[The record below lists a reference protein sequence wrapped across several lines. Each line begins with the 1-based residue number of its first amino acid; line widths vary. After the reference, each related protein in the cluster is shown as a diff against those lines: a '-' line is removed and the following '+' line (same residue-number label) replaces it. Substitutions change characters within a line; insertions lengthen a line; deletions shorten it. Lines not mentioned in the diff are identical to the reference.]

1 MTNKDMTPKEIA
13 HKKLTDDIHE
23 MFLKK
28 NRDYGNSF
36 ENSLDEW
43 GLLPSV
49 IRIQEKLDR
58 TKTSIKK
65 ELLVSDESVEDTFL
79 DLANYAIMTVMWL
92 NKEKTVDK
100 YITSQEPYPVFPE
113 IPKLSVEAD
122 AESQKVAENR
132 GW

>member
-1 MTNKDMTPKEIA
+1 MTQKEKS
-13 HKKLTDDIHE
+13 HKELTDHIHK

-58 TKTSIKK
+58 TKTSLKK
-65 ELLVSDESVEDTFL
+65 ELLVNDESVEDTFL

-92 NKEKTVDK
+92 EKKKNEKVQGEIDDAFIIKPIINGENIMLPKKESD
-100 YITSQEPYPVFPE
+100 SPE
-113 IPKLSVEAD
+113 A
-122 AESQKVAENR
+122 R

>member
-1 MTNKDMTPKEIA
+1 MEQKDMTQKEKA
-13 HKKLTDDIHE
+13 HKELTDGIHE

-58 TKTSIKK
+58 TKTSLKK
-65 ELLVSDESVEDTFL
+65 ELLVNDESVEDTFL

-92 NKEKTVDK
+92 EKQKRDK
-100 YITSQEPYPVFPE
+100 VENELGDSIPLPFDISKDKLKNSEILLSQSEE
-113 IPKLSVEAD
+113 
-122 AESQKVAENR
+122 

>member
-1 MTNKDMTPKEIA
+1 MTEKDMTQKEKN
-13 HKKLTDDIHE
+13 HKKLTDGIHQ

-58 TKTSIKK
+58 TKTSLKK
-65 ELLVSDESVEDTFL
+65 ELLVNNESIEDTFL

-92 NKEKTVDK
+92 EKQKNGEFTEFEKELLDNNVSIPFTETESTQDGKANKSGET
-100 YITSQEPYPVFPE
+100 
-113 IPKLSVEAD
+113 
-122 AESQKVAENR
+122 
-132 GW
+132 W

>member
-1 MTNKDMTPKEIA
+1 MTEKDMTQKEKS
-13 HKKLTDDIHE
+13 HKELTDHIHQ

-36 ENSLDEW
+36 ENILDEW

-58 TKTSIKK
+58 TKTSLKK
-65 ELLVSDESVEDTFL
+65 ELLVNDESVEDTFL

-92 NKEKTVDK
+92 EKKKNEKVQGEIDDAFIIKPIINGENIMLPKKESD
-100 YITSQEPYPVFPE
+100 SPE
-113 IPKLSVEAD
+113 A
-122 AESQKVAENR
+122 R

>member
-1 MTNKDMTPKEIA
+1 MTEKDMTQKEKS
-13 HKKLTDDIHE
+13 HKKLTDDIHQ
-23 MFLKK
+23 MFLRK

-58 TKTSIKK
+58 TKTSLKK
-65 ELLVSDESVEDTFL
+65 ELLVNDESVEDTFL

-92 NKEKTVDK
+92 EKKKNDGFTEFESELLDNNVSVPFIQDGKANKSSET
-100 YITSQEPYPVFPE
+100 
-113 IPKLSVEAD
+113 
-122 AESQKVAENR
+122 
-132 GW
+132 WW

>member
-1 MTNKDMTPKEIA
+1 MTEKDMTQKEKN
-13 HKKLTDDIHE
+13 HKKLTDGIHQ

-58 TKTSIKK
+58 TKTSLKK
-65 ELLVSDESVEDTFL
+65 ELLVNDESVEDTFL

-92 NKEKTVDK
+92 EKQKRDK
-100 YITSQEPYPVFPE
+100 VENELGDSIPLPFDISKDKLKNSEILLSQSEE
-113 IPKLSVEAD
+113 
-122 AESQKVAENR
+122 

>member
-1 MTNKDMTPKEIA
+1 MTEKDMTQKEKS
-13 HKKLTDDIHE
+13 HKKLTDDIHQ
-23 MFLKK
+23 MFLRK

-58 TKTSIKK
+58 TKTSLKK
-65 ELLVSDESVEDTFL
+65 ELLVNDESVEDTFL

-92 NKEKTVDK
+92 EKQKNGGFTEFENELLNNNIGVSVPFVQDGKANKSGET
-100 YITSQEPYPVFPE
+100 
-113 IPKLSVEAD
+113 
-122 AESQKVAENR
+122 
-132 GW
+132 W

>member
-1 MTNKDMTPKEIA
+1 MEQKDMTQKEKA
-13 HKKLTDDIHE
+13 HKELTDGIHE

-58 TKTSIKK
+58 TKTSLKK
-65 ELLVSDESVEDTFL
+65 ELLVNDESVEDTFL

-92 NKEKTVDK
+92 EKQKNGGFTEFENELLDNNVSVPFIQDGKANK
-100 YITSQEPYPVFPE
+100 
-113 IPKLSVEAD
+113 
-122 AESQKVAENR
+122 
-132 GW
+132 

>member
-1 MTNKDMTPKEIA
+1 MIEKDMTQKEKS
-13 HKKLTDDIHE
+13 HKKLTDDIHQ
-23 MFLKK
+23 MFLRK

-58 TKTSIKK
+58 TKTSLKK
-65 ELLVSDESVEDTFL
+65 ELLVNDESVEDTFL

-92 NKEKTVDK
+92 EKQKNGGFTEFENELLNNNVDVPFIQDGKANKSGET
-100 YITSQEPYPVFPE
+100 
-113 IPKLSVEAD
+113 
-122 AESQKVAENR
+122 
-132 GW
+132 W

>member
-1 MTNKDMTPKEIA
+1 MTNKDMTAKEIA

-58 TKTSIKK
+58 TKTSLKK
-65 ELLVSDESVEDTFL
+65 DLLVSDESVEDTFL

-92 NKEKTVDK
+92 NKDKPVDEHV
-100 YITSQEPYPVFPE
+100 TSQEPYPVFPE
-113 IPKLSVEAD
+113 IPKLSVEPD